1 MKAWRHYFVLGLF
14 LLAVGALST
23 RVVFLGVT
31 ERDFLQQEG
40 DARSIRRE
48 SIPALRGVIYD
59 RNGDALAVSTPV
71 YAVSANP
78 RKADFDQAQFAAMSK
93 VLQVPQKQLERRVQ
107 AHSDKQFV
115 YLKRHAGWDMS
126 QRLDALRLPHL
137 ELRPEYRRYYP
148 AAEIAAHVT
157 GLTDIDDQGIEGIE
171 LAFERNLRGQPGAK
185 IVLKDRRG
193 NSIRDLDYLAPPRF
207 GQDVSLSIDLRLQYI
222 AYRELKSAVQVHKAE
237 SASLIMADAK
247 TGEILA
253 LVNQPSYNPNDIA
266 GQLAGMRNRA
276 VTDSY
281 EPGSTVKPFTALAAL
296 ESDRY
301 DTETVIDT
309 SPGYF
314 RVGGKL
320 IQDPIN
326 RASLSLAQAIQKSS
340 QVAIAKVALDLEEQA
355 VFDVLARA
363 GLGDFVSS
371 GLPGEAMGRFSNS
384 QLRYPVVRA
393 TLAYGYGLSVTP
405 LQLTGAYLTLASGG
419 KRIPLSIL
427 KQDRQTETEQVFD
440 PEHVRQ
446 VLAMMELVTS
456 QAGTASKAAVPGY
469 RVAGKTGTARIVGKQ
484 GYDDERHVAWF
495 AGMVPVSDPRLV
507 MIVLVNE
514 PRSGVNSGGGVAAP
528 IFGRVAERS
537 VRVLGIAGDIQ
548 PPSIVEQGSG
558 RLLSS
563 GSVGL

>member
-71 YAVSANP
+71 YAVSTNP

-126 QRLDALRLPHL
+126 RRLDALRLPHL

-157 GLTDIDDQGIEGIE
+157 GLTDIDDQGIEGVE

-440 PEHVRQ
+440 SEHVRQ

-548 PPSIVEQGSG
+548 PPSIAEQGSG

-563 GSVGL
+563 AGVGL

>member
-71 YAVSANP
+71 YAVSTNP

-157 GLTDIDDQGIEGIE
+157 GLTDIDDQGIEGVE

-363 GLGDFVSS
+363 GLGNFISS

>member
-126 QRLDALRLPHL
+126 RRLDALRLPHL

-157 GLTDIDDQGIEGIE
+157 GLTDIYDQGIEGIE

-548 PPSIVEQGSG
+548 APSIVEHGSG

>member
-1 MKAWRHYFVLGLF
+1 MRIWRHYFVLGLF

-59 RNGDALAVSTPV
+59 RNGEALAVSTPV
-71 YAVSANP
+71 YAVSTNP
-78 RKADFDQAQFAAMSK
+78 QKADFSTAQFAAMSDA
-93 VLQVPQKQLERRVQ
+93 LEIPLRDLERRMQ
-107 AHSDKQFV
+107 THADKQFV

-126 QRLDALRLPHL
+126 QRLDALDIPHL

-157 GLTDIDDQGIEGIE
+157 GLTDIDDQGIEGVE

-185 IVLKDRRG
+185 VVLKDRLG

-207 GQDVSLSIDLRLQYI
+207 GQDVSLSIDSRLQYI

-296 ESDRY
+296 ESGRY
-301 DTETVIDT
+301 DAESVIDT

-355 VFDVLARA
+355 VFDVLVRA

-371 GLPGEAMGRFSNS
+371 GLPGEAMGRLNDS

-405 LQLTGAYLTLASGG
+405 LQLTRAYLTLASGG
-419 KRIPLSIL
+419 KRMPLSIL
-427 KQDRQTETEQVFD
+427 KQERQVETEQVFD
-440 PEHVRQ
+440 PEHVRH
-446 VLAMMELVTS
+446 VLAMMELVTAR
-456 QAGTASKAAVPGY
+456 AGTAAQAAVPGY

-495 AGMVPVSDPRLV
+495 AGMLPVSDPRLV
-507 MIVLVNE
+507 MVVLVNE

-537 VRVLGIAGDIQ
+537 MRLMGVPGDMQEPIIAERGATELV
-548 PPSIVEQGSG
+548 SAAGA
-558 RLLSS
+558 
-563 GSVGL
+563 GL

>member
-71 YAVSANP
+71 YAVSTNP

-126 QRLDALRLPHL
+126 RRLDALRLPHL

-157 GLTDIDDQGIEGIE
+157 GLTDIDDQGIEGVE

-363 GLGDFVSS
+363 GLGNFISS

-563 GSVGL
+563 AGVGL

>member
-71 YAVSANP
+71 YAVSTNP

-363 GLGDFVSS
+363 GLGNFVSS

>member
-71 YAVSANP
+71 YAVSTNP

-126 QRLDALRLPHL
+126 RRLDALRLPHL

-157 GLTDIDDQGIEGIE
+157 GLTDIDDQGIEGVE

-363 GLGDFVSS
+363 GLGNFVSS

>member
-14 LLAVGALST
+14 LIAVAALST
-23 RVVFLGVT
+23 RVVFLSVT

-40 DARSIRRE
+40 DARSVRRE

-59 RNGDALAVSTPV
+59 RNGEALAVSTPV
-71 YAVSANP
+71 YAVSTNP
-78 RKADFDQAQFAAMSK
+78 RKADFSASQYAAMSE
-93 VLQVPQKQLERRVQ
+93 VLEIPQTELEHRVQ
-107 AHSDKQFV
+107 RHSDKQFV

-126 QRLDALRLPHL
+126 QRLGDLGLPHL

-157 GLTDIDDQGIEGIE
+157 GLTDIDDQGIEGVE
-171 LAFERNLRGQPGAK
+171 LAFERNLRGERGAK
-185 IVLKDRRG
+185 LVLKDRRG

-276 VTDSY
+276 VTDAY
-281 EPGSTVKPFTALAAL
+281 EPGSTVKPFTAMAAL
-296 ESDRY
+296 ESGRY
-301 DTETVIDT
+301 DTETSIDT

-326 RASLSLAQAIQKSS
+326 RASLSLAKAIQKSS
-340 QVAIAKVALDLEEQA
+340 QVAIAKVALDLEEDA

-371 GLPGEAMGRFSNS
+371 GLPGEAMGRLNSS

-405 LQLTGAYLTLASGG
+405 LQLARAYLILASGG
-419 KRIPLSIL
+419 KRMPLSIL
-427 KQDRQTETEQVFD
+427 KQDRPIETEQVFE
-440 PEHVRQ
+440 PEHVSN

-456 QAGTASKAAVPGY
+456 QAGTATQASVPGY
-469 RVAGKTGTARIVGKQ
+469 RVAGKTGTARLVGEQ

-507 MIVLVNE
+507 MVVVVNE

-537 VRVLGIAGDIQ
+537 VRLMGIAGDAQ
-548 PPSIVEQGSG
+548 PPLVAEQMVG
-558 RLLSS
+558 RLVSDT
-563 GSVGL
+563 GGGL

>member
-126 QRLDALRLPHL
+126 RRLDALRLPHL

-157 GLTDIDDQGIEGIE
+157 GLTDIDDQGIEGVE

-193 NSIRDLDYLAPPRF
+193 NSIRDLDYLTPPRF
-207 GQDVSLSIDLRLQYI
+207 GQDVSLSIDLRWQYI

-363 GLGDFVSS
+363 GLGNFVSS

-563 GSVGL
+563 AGVGL

>member
-71 YAVSANP
+71 YAVSTNP

-157 GLTDIDDQGIEGIE
+157 GLTDIDDQGIEGVE

-314 RVGGKL
+314 RVVFKL

-363 GLGDFVSS
+363 GLGNFISS

>member
-71 YAVSANP
+71 YAVSTNP

-93 VLQVPQKQLERRVQ
+93 VLQIPQKQLERRVQ

-157 GLTDIDDQGIEGIE
+157 GLTDIDDQGIEGVE

-185 IVLKDRRG
+185 VVLKDRRG

-296 ESDRY
+296 ESGRY

-326 RASLSLAQAIQKSS
+326 RASVSLAQAIQKSS

-405 LQLTGAYLTLASGG
+405 LQLTRAYLTLASGG

-440 PEHVRQ
+440 SEHVRQ

-548 PPSIVEQGSG
+548 PPLVAEQVSD

-563 GSVGL
+563 TGVGL

>member
-71 YAVSANP
+71 YAVSTNP

-126 QRLDALRLPHL
+126 RRLDALRLPHL

-157 GLTDIDDQGIEGIE
+157 GLTDIDDQGIEGVE

-185 IVLKDRRG
+185 IVLKDRLG

-363 GLGDFVSS
+363 GLGNFVSS

-548 PPSIVEQGSG
+548 PPSIAEQGSG

-563 GSVGL
+563 AGVGL

>member
-71 YAVSANP
+71 YAVSTNP

-126 QRLDALRLPHL
+126 RRLDALRLPHL

-157 GLTDIDDQGIEGIE
+157 GLTDIDDQGIEGVE

-363 GLGDFVSS
+363 GLGNFVSS

-419 KRIPLSIL
+419 KRVPLSIL

-558 RLLSS
+558 HLLSS

>member
-71 YAVSANP
+71 YAVSTNP

-126 QRLDALRLPHL
+126 RRLDALRLPHL

-193 NSIRDLDYLAPPRF
+193 NSIRDLDYLAAPRF

-363 GLGDFVSS
+363 GLGNFISS

>member
-71 YAVSANP
+71 YAVSTNP

-157 GLTDIDDQGIEGIE
+157 GLTDIDDQGIEGVE

-326 RASLSLAQAIQKSS
+326 RASVSLAQAIQKSS

-363 GLGDFVSS
+363 GLGNFISS

>member
-71 YAVSANP
+71 YAVSTNP

-126 QRLDALRLPHL
+126 RRLDALRLPHL

-157 GLTDIDDQGIEGIE
+157 GLTDIDDQGIEGVE

-363 GLGDFVSS
+363 GLGNFVSS

-548 PPSIVEQGSG
+548 PPSIAEQGSG

-563 GSVGL
+563 AGVGL

>member
-71 YAVSANP
+71 YAVSTNP

-193 NSIRDLDYLAPPRF
+193 NSIRDLDYLAAPRF

>member
-71 YAVSANP
+71 YAVSTNP

-126 QRLDALRLPHL
+126 RRLDALRLPHL

-157 GLTDIDDQGIEGIE
+157 GLTDIDDQGIEGVE

-363 GLGDFVSS
+363 GLGNFISS

-548 PPSIVEQGSG
+548 PPSIAEQGSG

-563 GSVGL
+563 AGVGL

>member
-71 YAVSANP
+71 YAVSTNP

-126 QRLDALRLPHL
+126 RRLDALRLPHL

-363 GLGDFVSS
+363 GLGNFISS

-548 PPSIVEQGSG
+548 PPSIAEQGSG

-563 GSVGL
+563 AGVGL

>member
-71 YAVSANP
+71 YAVSTNP

-126 QRLDALRLPHL
+126 RRLDALRLPHL

>member
-1 MKAWRHYFVLGLF
+1 
-14 LLAVGALST
+14 
-23 RVVFLGVT
+23 
-31 ERDFLQQEG
+31 
-40 DARSIRRE
+40 
-48 SIPALRGVIYD
+48 
-59 RNGDALAVSTPV
+59 
-71 YAVSANP
+71 
-78 RKADFDQAQFAAMSK
+78 MS
-93 VLQVPQKQLERRVQ
+93 R
-107 AHSDKQFV
+107 
-115 YLKRHAGWDMS
+115 
-126 QRLDALRLPHL
+126 RLDALRLPHL

-157 GLTDIDDQGIEGIE
+157 GLTDIDDQGIEGVE

-363 GLGDFVSS
+363 GLGNFVSS

-548 PPSIVEQGSG
+548 PPSIAEQGSG

-563 GSVGL
+563 AGVGL

>member
-71 YAVSANP
+71 YAVSTNP

-126 QRLDALRLPHL
+126 RRLDALRLPHL

-157 GLTDIDDQGIEGIE
+157 GLTDIDDQGIEGVE

-548 PPSIVEQGSG
+548 PPSIAEQGSG

-563 GSVGL
+563 AGVGL

>member
-71 YAVSANP
+71 YAVSTNP

-126 QRLDALRLPHL
+126 RRLDALRLPHL

-363 GLGDFVSS
+363 GLGNFVSS

>member
-71 YAVSANP
+71 YAVSTNP

-126 QRLDALRLPHL
+126 RRLDALRLPHL

-157 GLTDIDDQGIEGIE
+157 GLTDIDDQGIEGVE

-363 GLGDFVSS
+363 GLGNFVSS

-419 KRIPLSIL
+419 KRVPLSIL

-548 PPSIVEQGSG
+548 PPSIAEQGSG

-563 GSVGL
+563 AGVGL

>member
-1 MKAWRHYFVLGLF
+1 M
-14 LLAVGALST
+14 
-23 RVVFLGVT
+23 
-31 ERDFLQQEG
+31 
-40 DARSIRRE
+40 
-48 SIPALRGVIYD
+48 
-59 RNGDALAVSTPV
+59 
-71 YAVSANP
+71 
-78 RKADFDQAQFAAMSK
+78 
-93 VLQVPQKQLERRVQ
+93 
-107 AHSDKQFV
+107 
-115 YLKRHAGWDMS
+115 
-126 QRLDALRLPHL
+126 
-137 ELRPEYRRYYP
+137 
-148 AAEIAAHVT
+148 
-157 GLTDIDDQGIEGIE
+157 
-171 LAFERNLRGQPGAK
+171 
-185 IVLKDRRG
+185 LKDRRG

-363 GLGDFVSS
+363 GLGNFVSS

>member
-71 YAVSANP
+71 YAVSTNP

-126 QRLDALRLPHL
+126 RRLDALRLPHL

-157 GLTDIDDQGIEGIE
+157 GLTDIDDQGIEGVE

-363 GLGDFVSS
+363 GLGNFVSS

-393 TLAYGYGLSVTP
+393 TLAYGYRLSVTP

-548 PPSIVEQGSG
+548 PPSIAEQGSG

-563 GSVGL
+563 AGVGL